1 MSNKKQ
7 SSPKEATKASK
18 VLQNANSS
26 KVAKSLAG
34 SVLSQAPGKSGKKK

>member
-18 VLQNANSS
+18 VLQNPNSS